1 MFKKRFG
8 GSGFSEVFHYN
19 SHLVGYEVFGVATI
33 VGLAQVLYQGR
44 TVGDPTHKVVGGCVG
59 VVVGEV
65 EHGEVLFAVAFDFHF
80 VYGILMG
87 YLWGFKELSVA
98 LTCAIYGTYLSYLW
112 QLHVLSMAL
121 TCAIYGSYMSY
132 LWQLRRQPGN
142 MASSFCN
149 HYILILVL

>member
-1 MFKKRFG
+1 M
-8 GSGFSEVFHYN
+8 
-19 SHLVGYEVFGVATI
+19 
-33 VGLAQVLYQGR
+33 GLAQVLHQGR

-87 YLWGFKELSVA
+87 YLWGFKELS
-98 LTCAIYGTYLSYLW
+98 
-112 QLHVLSMAL
+112 MAL

-142 MASSFCN
+142 MASSFYN

>member
-1 MFKKRFG
+1 M
-8 GSGFSEVFHYN
+8 
-19 SHLVGYEVFGVATI
+19 GYEVFGAATI
-33 VGLAQVLYQGR
+33 VGLAQVLHQGR

-87 YLWGFKELSVA
+87 YLWGLHELSV
-98 LTCAIYGTYLSYLW
+98 
-112 QLHVLSMAL
+112 AL

-142 MASSFCN
+142 MASSFYN